1 MAPVSD
7 RAATLEFLDKTA
19 VITIVNHDEPGNS
32 RQHSKLLAAL
42 LEEVAQHNEVLV
54 TLIIGNGRDF
64 SAYVMPPSCSRA
76 SAKRWN
82 SCASMI
88 NPSPAI
94 RGSDT
99 SRYHPNS
106 LLLNEFGLSEVFHS
120 HPKLLVIALNGPVV
134 GLFTAAV
141 AHADL
146 IYATFETYLLNPFL
160 TPDLTTYDNSSIN
173 FINCIKSF
181 VAKYTS
187 QSSLRISAKKLNHVG
202 FVNKLFNTKDDYNR
216 FKQMVLNEI
225 KHQLDAQ
232 VIHEA
237 FGGES
242 KFNLRKPAA
251 ESARLDR
258 GGKIYKL

>member
-1 MAPVSD
+1 QTSGGAVRRSRP
-7 RAATLEFLDKTA
+7 ADKTA
-19 VITIVNHDEPGNS
+19 VITIVNRDEPSNS
-32 RQHSKLLAAL
+32 RRHSKLLAAL

-54 TLIIGNGRDF
+54 TLIIGNGRTF
-64 SAYVMPPSCSRA
+64 SAYGMPLSCSRA

-94 RGSDT
+94 RGSDA

-106 LLLNEFGLSEVFHS
+106 LLLNEFSLSEVFHS
-120 HPKLLVIALNGPVV
+120 HPKLLVTALNGPVV

-146 IYATFETYLLNPFL
+146 IYATLGTYLLNPFL
-160 TPDLTTYDNSSIN
+160 TPDLTTYDKSSIN
-173 FINCIKSF
+173 LINCIKSF

-187 QSSLRISAKKLNHVG
+187 QSSPRISAKKLNHVG
-202 FVNKLFNTKDDYNR
+202 FVNKLFDAGDDHNR

-225 KHQLDAQ
+225 RHQLDAQ
-232 VIHEA
+232 IIHEA

-242 KFNLRKPAA
+242 KFGLQKPAA
-251 ESARLDR
+251 ESARIER
-258 GGKIYKL
+258 GPKIHKL